1 MDLYINDYGT
11 SIRKNGR
18 MFEIASKENK
28 NLISPLK
35 VKTIIMNM
43 FIII

>member
-18 MFEIASKENK
+18 MFEIASKFK
-28 NLISPLK
+28 RFADK
-35 VKTIIMNM
+35 KRK
-43 FIII
+43 